1 MSIRNAFQS
10 FPEIRTKNLFLRQI
24 YQTDSNEVFTILGDE
39 KVTEFYDDDTFV
51 EITQATE
58 QIKAWMDRYKD
69 RTCIR
74 WGITRKDE

>member
-51 EITQATE
+51 EITQANE
-58 QIKAWMDRYKD
+58 QIKTWVNGYKNN
-69 RTCIR
+69 TCIR